1 MALLA
6 GDLSMAEGILLQS
19 SLIKE
24 AIHIN
29 IQIYN
34 WNRYVRKLSETK
46 VNYKTRNPIRT
57 RSRKYALARIIL
69 IIRDHFKRVLEIHV
83 YICVHI
89 CIL

>member
-1 MALLA
+1 MLFIFIYLLRQFQIIEIVLCFQNLPTATERHAEMALLA

-34 WNRYVRKLSETK
+34 WNRYVRKLSET
-46 VNYKTRNPIRT
+46 
-57 RSRKYALARIIL
+57 
-69 IIRDHFKRVLEIHV
+69 
-83 YICVHI
+83 
-89 CIL
+89 